1 MINQGILMS
10 TTQTNPLTRKV
21 KPSLE
26 PGRHQ
31 DLQVDHLVLRGAAA
45 AAAAQKIHRH
55 DLQPPFFPASPQ
67 SSLATQSSRPPPS
80 KCGPPGFLAG
90 GREGREARTS
100 RAVPCQRGRDCSWRP
115 DWRDCRPEK
124 SRTLKRVGRD
134 RMRGCGLAAPLGTA
148 SRAAWSASATRVCGA
163 G

>member
-1 MINQGILMS
+1 MS

-55 DLQPPFFPASPQ
+55 DLQPALLPRLPAEQ
-67 SSLATQSSRPPPS
+67 
-80 KCGPPGFLAG
+80 PGHTEL
-90 GREGREARTS
+90 TS
-100 RAVPCQRGRDCSWRP
+100 
-115 DWRDCRPEK
+115 
-124 SRTLKRVGRD
+124 
-134 RMRGCGLAAPLGTA
+134 AAIQMWA
-148 SRAAWSASATRVCGA
+148 S
-163 G
+163 